1 MPEFEFKPGNLK
13 YPTVTSISDK
23 QIDLIS
29 NANLQPKDKR
39 VYEWD
44 MLV

>member
-1 MPEFEFKPGNLK
+1 MPEFEFMPGNPK
-13 YPTVTSISDK
+13 YPTVTSISNK

-29 NANLQPKDKR
+29 NANPQAKDKR
-39 VYEWD
+39 VFEWD